1 MRQADWASGVP
12 DTERIVTEGFR
23 RPVTGWAADPAS
35 SDPASTD
42 SASSDP
48 VSSDPAFPDTFLSA
62 PLAADYLAAPAG
74 AEHSRLT
81 LHPSVAPESPDGSP
95 ASGPALRVP
104 PFAADWH
111 GDTPP
116 QWPLHTFLEL
126 GALDGAVPSARL
138 HARHVLREWGQDRY
152 GDSAELVVSE
162 LVTNGVKATRALAQA
177 AIRLWLF
184 SDRQRIA
191 VMVWDA
197 SSQPPVRMEV
207 NDDAE
212 NGRGLL
218 LVEAVSDQWGW
229 CFPGDTP
236 AGNHHGKFVW
246 AIIG

>member
-1 MRQADWASGVP
+1 MTD
-12 DTERIVTEGFR
+12 GFR
-23 RPVTGWAADPAS
+23 RPANGWPAEPAP
-35 SDPASTD
+35 SDFTRDRS
-42 SASSDP
+42 
-48 VSSDPAFPDTFLSA
+48 PDAFLSA
-62 PLAADYLAAPAG
+62 PLAADYLTAPAG
-74 AEHSRLT
+74 AEHTRLT
-81 LHPSVAPESPDGSP
+81 LHRTPTPDRQAAPESPDGSP
-95 ASGPALRVP
+95 ASGPVLRVP
-104 PFAADWH
+104 PFAADWRD
-111 GDTPP
+111 GTTP

-138 HARHVLREWGQDRY
+138 HTRHVLREWGLA
-152 GDSAELVVSE
+152 GFAESTELVVSE

-184 SDRQRIA
+184 SDQQRVA

-197 SSQPPVRMEV
+197 SSQPPVRIEV

-246 AIIG
+246 AIVA